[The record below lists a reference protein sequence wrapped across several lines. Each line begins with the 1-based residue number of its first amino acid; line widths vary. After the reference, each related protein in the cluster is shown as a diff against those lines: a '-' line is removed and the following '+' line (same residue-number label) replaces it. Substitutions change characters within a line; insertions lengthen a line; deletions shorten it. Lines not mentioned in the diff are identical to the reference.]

1 MKFFFPFYRKD
12 DLAEMTTI
20 FPNSD
25 LKFIDSGHLVHVEK
39 PYEFLNLVLNFI
51 NN

>member
-1 MKFFFPFYRKD
+1 MD
-12 DLAEMTTI
+12 DMAATKKI
-20 FPNSD
+20 FPNST
-25 LKFIDSGHLVHVEK
+25 LKFIDSGHLVHVEQ